1 MNKCSLVMDNN
12 MDRLRHRFALVRNMN
27 TTMLLTSLMNKY
39 GSQISENTDLHMP
52 DAVLFDMILLQ
63 AFEM

>member
-1 MNKCSLVMDNN
+1 

-39 GSQISENTDLHMP
+39 ESQISENTDMP
-52 DAVLFDMILLQ
+52 DTVLFDMIFLQ
-63 AFEM
+63 TFEM